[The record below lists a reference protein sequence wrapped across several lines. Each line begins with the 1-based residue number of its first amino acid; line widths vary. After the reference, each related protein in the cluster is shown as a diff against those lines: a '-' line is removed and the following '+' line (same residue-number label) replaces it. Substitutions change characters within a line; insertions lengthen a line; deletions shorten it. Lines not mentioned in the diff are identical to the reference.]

1 RRSVVHLTRSAIV
14 IPSEAGM
21 CFFLTSAG
29 RGDRESGGS
38 RRTLKLVV
46 LGEIEV
52 EGYIHGLASPVG
64 GQGRHLVDAG
74 EGANAGVVHGTIAAG
89 LRETNIFEGAVAE
102 NGESDDGVSRARG
115 ADRSVDGVLHPVIL
129 HAFGDAGDIPRIARG
144 KFSAALT
151 AHGDPRGVRH
161 GAGFGTVAR
170 GNVHGAALPVGDSV
184 CGRRSF
190 VLESFGG
197 LAGRRRRLEFVKLG
211 DFRGVGLEFR

>member
-1 RRSVVHLTRSAIV
+1 
-14 IPSEAGM
+14 M

-64 GQGRHLVDAG
+64 GEGGHFVDAG

-102 NGESDDGVSRARG
+102 NGESDDGVSDVRA
-115 ADRSVDGVLHPVIL
+115 ADRRVDGVNRSQGPGANSL
-129 HAFGDAGDIPRIARG
+129 IARM
-144 KFSAALT
+144 KFRERSLNLHHHLAY
-151 AHGDPRGVRH
+151 
-161 GAGFGTVAR
+161 
-170 GNVHGAALPVGDSV
+170 S
-184 CGRRSF
+184 CGGRCLERRM
-190 VLESFGG
+190 
-197 LAGRRRRLEFVKLG
+197 
-211 DFRGVGLEFR
+211 